1 MNFSYFLFLFGALSY
16 ANTDIYVDVSQDS
29 IYVGDK
35 VQLIITVN
43 NPDIEIVKFPEL
55 EVDNKDLSLLTL
67 FSDNNSIKLSLQFW
81 KEGSHNFPSIK
92 INIKFKDKSSE
103 VFSTEPI
110 EFIILQ
116 RGSGIE
122 DNLRESKQIKIL
134 RLPITTRQLIL
145 TLLLLITIISIY
157 IILSKKQKLDKKIN
171 TIKNINI
178 LNDAIA
184 KIDNIKLPNKI
195 TNREL
200 ENFYIALTD
209 AIKEYLMNRFFF
221 SASKMTTDEILT
233 YLRLNSIPH
242 QDIESLLQE
251 ADLCKFAQK
260 KYGAT
265 KLIEDKKTAKSIII
279 DLERSA

>member
-1 MNFSYFLFLFGALSY
+1 LFGALSY
-16 ANTDIYVDVSQDS
+16 ANTDIYVDVRQDS

-35 VQLIITVN
+35 VQLIMTVN

-55 EVDNKDLSLLTL
+55 EVDNEDLSLLTL

-122 DNLRESKQIKIL
+122 NNLRESKQIKIL

-178 LNDAIA
+178 LDDAIA
-184 KIDNIKLPNKI
+184 KIDNIKFPNEI
-195 TNREL
+195 HNREL
-200 ENFYIALTD
+200 EKFYIALTD
-209 AIKEYLMNRFFF
+209 AIKEYIMNKFFF
-221 SASKMTTDEILT
+221 SASKMTTDEIRT
-233 YLRLNSIPH
+233 YFQFNSIPH

-279 DLERSA
+279 DLDKEALNLA

>member
-1 MNFSYFLFLFGALSY
+1 MFGALSY
-16 ANTDIYVDVSQDS
+16 ANTDIYVDVRQDS

-35 VQLIITVN
+35 VQLIMTVN

-55 EVDNKDLSLLTL
+55 EVDNEDLSLLTL
-67 FSDNNSIKLSLQFW
+67 FSDDNSIKLSLQFW

-122 DNLRESKQIKIL
+122 NNLRESKQIKIL
-134 RLPITTRQLIL
+134 RLPITSRQLIL

-184 KIDNIKLPNKI
+184 KIDNIKLPNEI
-195 TNREL
+195 HNREL

-209 AIKEYLMNRFFF
+209 AIKKYLMNIFFF

-233 YLRLNSIPH
+233 YFRFNSIPH
-242 QDIESLLQE
+242 QDIESLLKE
-251 ADLCKFAQK
+251 ADLCKFAKK

-265 KLIEDKKTAKSIII
+265 KLIEAKKTAKSIII